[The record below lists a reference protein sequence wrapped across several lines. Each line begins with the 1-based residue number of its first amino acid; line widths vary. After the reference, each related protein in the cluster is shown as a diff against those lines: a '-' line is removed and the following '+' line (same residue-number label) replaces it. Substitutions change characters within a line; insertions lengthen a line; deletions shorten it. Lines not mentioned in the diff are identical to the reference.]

1 MEANAEY
8 GDYSGWSSSFS
19 TYISFIIYYSYI
31 FMCYSLPVELYFMY
45 IERSNATIVVA
56 LYTQKYSV
64 GPNLNVIS
72 VVRNTLVMLVI
83 LKKTH
88 ISCCNCSGKHFATSE
103 LWSKFSHQKEI
114 KTIMADKCISYG
126 KVANMITPISSTYA
140 NVVSTPVSANY
151 PLL

>member
-83 LKKTH
+83 LKKT
-88 ISCCNCSGKHFATSE
+88 IYLAATALVNILRPLNCDQNFRIKKKLRL
-103 LWSKFSHQKEI
+103 LWQINVFH
-114 KTIMADKCISYG
+114 MAK
-126 KVANMITPISSTYA
+126 
-140 NVVSTPVSANY
+140 
-151 PLL
+151 LLT